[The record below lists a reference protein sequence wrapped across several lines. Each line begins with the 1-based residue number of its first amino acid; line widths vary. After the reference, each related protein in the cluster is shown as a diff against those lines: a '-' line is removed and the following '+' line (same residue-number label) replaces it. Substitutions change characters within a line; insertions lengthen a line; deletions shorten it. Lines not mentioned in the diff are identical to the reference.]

1 MKKNKLYMGI
11 ISLKKRGIYLEIMS
25 LVLCLT
31 LLASCSNGTNTTNSS
46 VVGSSTAT
54 STTSTTMTI
63 ADIKATTVSFK
74 ESDYYFDWKNSAYTT
89 IALNGDSVV
98 ITDANATA
106 TGTNVKV
113 SGSVVTITASGT
125 YVISGT
131 LNDGSI
137 VVNVDKT
144 VDKETIYLVLN
155 GANITSKTSAP
166 IYIMQSDKT
175 VILMESGTRNSVF
188 CGSGCVVNADGEPS
202 AAIFSKSKLTIGGSG
217 TLNVTSE
224 FNDGITSKDVLKIT
238 DGTFILNIK
247 SDGIVG
253 KDSLNIEK
261 ANITITAG
269 KDGMKSSNSVDTG
282 LGNVDILNG
291 QFTITAAND
300 AISAVNVLE
309 IYNGTFNLTSG
320 GGYPGKSNK
329 TNTNGG
335 GGGRPGGKATTT
347 TTTST
352 EESKKGMK
360 AGYII
365 IENGNITISSYE
377 DAVHSNTDV
386 TISNATLIIN
396 AGDDGIHAESSILI
410 NSGTINIQNAY
421 EGTEATNVTI
431 KSGKIN
437 INSTD
442 DGVNVNNAKGV
453 FTINGGEINVKANGD
468 GLDSN
473 GSIVVTGGTIFV
485 DGPIANDN
493 GAIDYDGSFAISG
506 GTLVAS
512 GSAGMAEVPSTDS
525 SQDSILMFYSTVQSA
540 QTTITL
546 KDKSGTVVAT
556 YTPTKQYS
564 SVAIS
569 SPTLAVGSTYTL
581 YKGDTKI
588 TDFKISGTVTYLT
601 ESGVT
606 TKAQNNTG
614 RR

>member
-1 MKKNKLYMGI
+1 MKKTKLYAGIMSLTKRKFNPVI
-11 ISLKKRGIYLEIMS
+11 ISLL
-25 LVLCLT
+25 LCIT
-31 LLASCSNGTNTTNSS
+31 LLASCSNSTNTTTSS
-46 VVGSSTAT
+46 VVGSNTAT
-54 STTSTTMTI
+54 STTSTTITT
-63 ADIKATTVSFK
+63 AEIKATTVSFK
-74 ESDYYFDWKNSAYTT
+74 ESDYYFDWKNSSYTT
-89 IALNGDSVV
+89 ITLNGDSAAV
-98 ITDANATA
+98 TGANATA
-106 TGTNVKV
+106 T
-113 SGSVVTITASGT
+113 GSVVTITASGT

-137 VVNVDKT
+137 VVNIDKT
-144 VDKETIYLVLN
+144 VDTETIFLVLN
-155 GANITSKTSAP
+155 GADITSKTSAP
-166 IYIMQSDKT
+166 IYVMQSDKT
-175 VILMESGTRNSVF
+175 VILMENGTQNSVF
-188 CGSGCVVNADGEPS
+188 CGSGCVVNAEGEPS

-238 DGTFILNIK
+238 DGTFVLNVK

-269 KDGMKSSNSVDTG
+269 KDGMKASNSVDTG
-282 LGNVDILNG
+282 LGNIDILNG
-291 QFTITAAND
+291 QFTITAGND

-320 GGYPGKSNK
+320 GGYPGKSTK

-335 GGGRPGGKATTT
+335 GNMRPGGKATITT

-377 DAVHSNTDV
+377 DALHSKADV
-386 TISNATLIIN
+386 TISNAAFVIN
-396 AGDDGIHAESSILI
+396 AGDDGIHAESSVLI
-410 NSGTINIQNAY
+410 NSGTVDIQNAY
-421 EGTEATNVTI
+421 EGIEATNVTM

-442 DGVNVNNAKGV
+442 DGVNVNNAKSV

-525 SQDSILMFYSTVQSA
+525 AQASILMFYSTVQSA

-569 SPTLAVGSTYTL
+569 SPALAVGSTYTL

-588 TDFKISGTVTYLT
+588 TDFKLSGTVTYLT